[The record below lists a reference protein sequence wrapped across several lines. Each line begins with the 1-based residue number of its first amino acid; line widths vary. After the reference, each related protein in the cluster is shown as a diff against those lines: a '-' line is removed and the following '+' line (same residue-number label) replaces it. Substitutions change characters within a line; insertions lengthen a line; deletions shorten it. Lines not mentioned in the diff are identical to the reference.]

1 MTVSPN
7 VLLID
12 DHALFRRGMC
22 LLLGELMPELVISEA
37 VNCES
42 AVALSAQS
50 FDVIVM
56 DWHMP
61 GVHGFEAL
69 EVLKTSFPFAALVA
83 CSSEESPSL
92 IRKIMESG
100 AAGFIPKSS
109 EPQLMVGALRL
120 VLSKGVYL
128 PPQVLY
134 PAANHAVAAR
144 VQIFTSDSPKSADLQ
159 ANLTERQFE
168 ILQMALKGTSNKLIA
183 RHLGIADGTVKAH
196 LSTIYRVMNVRNRTE
211 ALYEIAKSNH

>member
-1 MTVSPN
+1 MTVSPTI
-7 VLLID
+7 LLID

-37 VNCES
+37 TNCEN
-42 AVALSAQS
+42 AVALSTQN

-69 EVLKTSFPFAALVA
+69 EVLKASFPFAALVA
-83 CSSEESPSL
+83 CSSEENPSL

-134 PAANHAVAAR
+134 PAANHTAAR
-144 VQIFTSDSPKSADLQ
+144 VQNFSSNGSRSADLQ
-159 ANLTERQFE
+159 VNLTGRQFE

-183 RHLGIADGTVKAH
+183 REFGISDGTVKAH

-211 ALYEIAKSNH
+211 ALYEIAKFNH